1 MANTKLLYEQ
11 VYDTIKTRILSG
23 SYLDGELLPSEREIG
38 EQHRVDRTTVRKALQ
53 MLVDDRLV
61 VKLAGIGTKVVRD
74 GGASVL
80 AEAERPLQ
88 SRKKAHGTI
97 GFFLPPSVHRTDRIS
112 QPFYSTLFYH
122 TEKESRAKG
131 YACFY
136 STLDENDD
144 FENML
149 ERQHFDGIIFVSNAA
164 DKFIQ
169 MALSAKIPCVLV
181 NEYNPSILSYLPDN
195 VTGMINM
202 CDHLVELGHRKFAL
216 VTGIST
222 YLTSRER
229 MIGCT
234 YSFLKNR
241 IAAPYIV
248 SCDWEPDTAYQITK
262 ELLTS
267 VDELPTAIV
276 GFNDNIAIGCL
287 RAANELGLRVP
298 QDISVVGF
306 DDIEQSRYSIPSLTT
321 VHSSIRELAL
331 GAIQGL
337 FSQMHEPDNL
347 KTLKIYVPCSLM
359 LRESAAAPPS
369 ATPRIKG
376 SPQPQAKEMQDAQ
389 D

>member
-1 MANTKLLYEQ
+1 
-11 VYDTIKTRILSG
+11 
-23 SYLDGELLPSEREIG
+23 
-38 EQHRVDRTTVRKALQ
+38 
-53 MLVDDRLV
+53 
-61 VKLAGIGTKVVRD
+61 
-74 GGASVL
+74 
-80 AEAERPLQ
+80 
-88 SRKKAHGTI
+88 
-97 GFFLPPSVHRTDRIS
+97 
-112 QPFYSTLFYH
+112 
-122 TEKESRAKG
+122 
-131 YACFY
+131 
-136 STLDENDD
+136 
-144 FENML
+144 
-149 ERQHFDGIIFVSNAA
+149 
-164 DKFIQ
+164 
-169 MALSAKIPCVLV
+169 
-181 NEYNPSILSYLPDN
+181 
-195 VTGMINM
+195 MINM
-202 CDHLVELGHRKFAL
+202 CDHLVGLGHRKFAL

-241 IAAPYIV
+241 IPTPYIV

-337 FSQMHEPDNL
+337 FSQMQEPENL

-359 LRESAAAPPS
+359 LRESAAAPPTV
-369 ATPRIKG
+369 TPRIQRS
-376 SPQPQAKEMQDAQ
+376 SPPQTKEMQDA
-389 D
+389 